1 MSKKRKKNIKL
12 SEGKNLGVLALLPF
26 VVFLVF
32 YLGLSIYKNDFYS
45 VPMPIAFIVAS
56 ATAFIIN
63 FKEKLNDK
71 VEVYA
76 KGMGD
81 SNIMIMCMVFILAGA
96 FASVAKGMGS
106 VDAAVC
112 IAQHIIPANMMLCGV
127 FLVSCFIS
135 LAVGTSCGTI
145 GVITP
150 IAIGIAQNIGLS
162 VELMIGAVVGGAM
175 FGDNMSMISDTTI
188 AATRTQSVAMRD
200 KFITNLRIAVPAAI
214 AAILLYLLLGNSNEV
229 NASETVAALT
239 SKDYLLVAPYLFVL
253 IFALAGVNVMF
264 VLCLG
269 IAMSAAIGLFFKKFA
284 FFGALTLMRN
294 GSRDMSETLIVALL
308 AGGLL
313 GLIRYYGGINY
324 LLATVNKFIKGTR
337 GCEFG
342 VSLIVS
348 AVNLITANN
357 TVAIVIAGPVAR
369 ELSEKYKCNS
379 KRIAA
384 ILDVASCIIQG
395 LIPYGA
401 QILIAVGVATNP
413 DTFGLE
419 ISALSLIKTMYYQ
432 MLMIVAL
439 IVFILIPSKKRNQSR

>member
-1 MSKKRKKNIKL
+1 MKKNSFGLI
-12 SEGKNLGVLALLPF
+12 ALLPF
-26 VVFLVF
+26 AVFLVF
-32 YLGLSIYKNDFYS
+32 YLGLSIYANDFYS

-56 ATAFIIN
+56 ATAFLID
-63 FKEKLNDK
+63 FKTKLNDK

-81 SNIMIMCMVFILAGA
+81 SNIMIMCLVFILAGA
-96 FASVAKGMGS
+96 FASVAKEMGA
-106 VDAAVC
+106 VDAAVR
-112 IAQHIIPANMMLCGV
+112 IAQYFIPANMMLCGV

-135 LAVGTSCGTI
+135 LSIGTSCGTI

-150 IAIGIAQNIGLS
+150 IAIGLALKINIP
-162 VELMIGAVVGGAM
+162 VELMLGAVVGGAM

-214 AAILLYLLLGNSNEV
+214 AAVVLYLFLGSSADV
-229 NASETVAALT
+229 SAADIVAKITWEDAF
-239 SKDYLLVAPYLFVL
+239 LVAPYVFVL
-253 IFALAGVNVMF
+253 IFALVGVNVMS
-264 VLCLG
+264 VLFLG
-269 IAMSAAIGLFFKKFA
+269 IVMTTVIGLCYKKFE
-284 FFGALTLMRN
+284 FFAALQSMGA
-294 GSRDMSETLIVALL
+294 GSLGMSETLIVALL

-313 GLIRYYGGINY
+313 GLIRYYGGISY
-324 LLATVNKFIKGTR
+324 LLATVNKFIKGIR

-342 VSLIVS
+342 VSLVVS

-369 ELSEKYKCNS
+369 ELSEKYGCNP

-384 ILDVASCIIQG
+384 ILDVASCIVQG

-413 DTFGLE
+413 ETFNLE
-419 ISALSLIKTMYYQ
+419 VSALALIKTMYYQ
-432 MLMIVAL
+432 LLMIVAL
-439 IVFILIPSKKRNQSR
+439 IAFIVISSKKKV

>member
-1 MSKKRKKNIKL
+1 MKKNSFGLI
-12 SEGKNLGVLALLPF
+12 ALLPF
-26 VVFLVF
+26 AVFLVF
-32 YLGLSIYKNDFYS
+32 YLGLSIYANDFYS

-56 ATAFIIN
+56 ATAFLID
-63 FKEKLNDK
+63 FKTKLNDK

-81 SNIMIMCMVFILAGA
+81 SNIMIMCLVFILAGA
-96 FASVAKGMGS
+96 FASVAKEMGA
-106 VDAAVC
+106 VDAAVR
-112 IAQHIIPANMMLCGV
+112 IAQYFIPANMMLCGV

-135 LAVGTSCGTI
+135 LSIGTSCGTI

-150 IAIGIAQNIGLS
+150 IAIGLALKINIP
-162 VELMIGAVVGGAM
+162 VELMLGAVVGGAM

-214 AAILLYLLLGNSNEV
+214 AAVVLYLFLGSSADV
-229 NASETVAALT
+229 SAADIVAKITWEDAF
-239 SKDYLLVAPYLFVL
+239 LVAPYVFVL
-253 IFALAGVNVMF
+253 IFALVGVNVMS
-264 VLCLG
+264 VLFLG
-269 IAMSAAIGLFFKKFA
+269 IVMTTVIGLCYKKFE
-284 FFGALTLMRN
+284 FFAALQSMGA
-294 GSRDMSETLIVALL
+294 GSLGMSETLIVALL

-313 GLIRYYGGINY
+313 GLIRYYGGISY
-324 LLATVNKFIKGTR
+324 LLATVNKFIKGIR

-342 VSLIVS
+342 VSLVVS

-369 ELSEKYKCNS
+369 ELSEKYGCNS

-384 ILDVASCIIQG
+384 ILDVASCIVQG

-413 DTFGLE
+413 ETFNLE
-419 ISALSLIKTMYYQ
+419 VSALALIKTMYYQ
-432 MLMIVAL
+432 LLMIVAL
-439 IVFILIPSKKRNQSR
+439 IAFIVISSKKKV

>member
-1 MSKKRKKNIKL
+1 MKKNSFGLI
-12 SEGKNLGVLALLPF
+12 ALLPF
-26 VVFLVF
+26 AVFLVF
-32 YLGLSIYKNDFYS
+32 YLGLSIYANDFYS

-56 ATAFIIN
+56 ATAFLID
-63 FKEKLNDK
+63 FKTKLSDK

-81 SNIMIMCMVFILAGA
+81 SNIMIMCLVFILAGA
-96 FASVAKGMGS
+96 FASVAKEMGA
-106 VDAAVC
+106 VDAAVR
-112 IAQHIIPANMMLCGV
+112 IAQYFVPANMMLCGV

-135 LAVGTSCGTI
+135 LSIGTSCGTI

-150 IAIGIAQNIGLS
+150 IAIGLALKINIP
-162 VELMIGAVVGGAM
+162 VELMLGAVVGGAM

-214 AAILLYLLLGNSNEV
+214 AAVVLYLFLGSSADV
-229 NASETVAALT
+229 SAADIVAKITWEDAF
-239 SKDYLLVAPYLFVL
+239 LVAPYVFVL
-253 IFALAGVNVMF
+253 IFALVGVNVMS
-264 VLCLG
+264 VLFLG
-269 IAMSAAIGLFFKKFA
+269 IVMTTVIGLCYKKFE
-284 FFGALTLMRN
+284 FFAALQSMGA
-294 GSRDMSETLIVALL
+294 GSLGMSETLIVALL

-313 GLIRYYGGINY
+313 GLIRYYGGISY
-324 LLATVNKFIKGTR
+324 LLATVNKFIKGIR

-342 VSLIVS
+342 VSLVVS

-369 ELSEKYKCNS
+369 ELSEKYGCNP

-384 ILDVASCIIQG
+384 ILDVASCIVQG

-413 DTFGLE
+413 ETFNLE
-419 ISALSLIKTMYYQ
+419 VSALALIKTMYYQ
-432 MLMIVAL
+432 LLMIVAL
-439 IVFILIPSKKRNQSR
+439 IAFIVISGKKKV

>member
-1 MSKKRKKNIKL
+1 MEENKKNYGI
-12 SEGKNLGVLALLPF
+12 VALLPF
-26 VVFLVF
+26 LVFLVF

-56 ATAFIIN
+56 ATAFLIN
-63 FKEKLNDK
+63 FKQKLNDK

-81 SNIMIMCMVFILAGA
+81 TNIMIMCLVFILAGA
-96 FASVAKGMGS
+96 FASVAKEMGA
-106 VDAAVC
+106 VDAAVR
-112 IAQHIIPANMMLCGV
+112 IAQYIIPANMMLCGV

-150 IAIGIAQNIGLS
+150 IAIGLALKMGIP
-162 VELMIGAVVGGAM
+162 VELMLGAVVGGAM

-200 KFITNLRIAVPAAI
+200 KFVTNLRIAVPAAI
-214 AAILLYLLLGNSNEV
+214 AAILLYLFLGSSADINGAES
-229 NASETVAALT
+229 VAKITLQDAF
-239 SKDYLLVAPYLFVL
+239 LVAPYVFVL
-253 IFALAGVNVMF
+253 IFALIGVNVMS
-264 VLCLG
+264 VLFLG
-269 IAMSAAIGLFFKKFA
+269 IVMAAIIGLCYEKFEFFA
-284 FFGALTLMRN
+284 ALQSMGA
-294 GSRDMSETLIVALL
+294 GSLGMSETLIVALL

-313 GLIRYYGGINY
+313 GLIRYHGGINY

-337 GCEFG
+337 GCETG
-342 VSLIVS
+342 VSLVVS

-357 TVAIVIAGPVAR
+357 TVAIVIAGPVAK
-369 ELSEKYKCNS
+369 ELSEKYGCNS

-384 ILDVASCIIQG
+384 ILDVASCIVQG

-413 DTFGLE
+413 ETFGLD
-419 ISALSLIKTMYYQ
+419 ISALALLKTMYYQ

-439 IVFILIPSKKRNQSR
+439 IAFIIISSKKK

>member
-1 MSKKRKKNIKL
+1 MSKKSRQNVNKFDGI
-12 SEGKNLGVLALLPF
+12 NLGALALLPF

-56 ATAFIIN
+56 ATAFLIN
-63 FKEKLNDK
+63 FKNKLNDK

-106 VDAAVC
+106 VDAAVL

-127 FLVSCFIS
+127 FFVSCFIS
-135 LAVGTSCGTI
+135 LAIGTSCGTI

-150 IAIGIAQNIGLS
+150 IAIGVAQNIG
-162 VELMIGAVVGGAM
+162 VPVDLMIGAVVGGAM

-188 AATRTQSVAMRD
+188 AATRTQSVAMHD
-200 KFITNLRIAVPAAI
+200 KFVTNLRIALPAAI
-214 AAILLYLLLGNSNEV
+214 AAIVLYLLLGNSNDV
-229 NASETVAALT
+229 NNVVTVAALT
-239 SKDYLLVAPYLFVL
+239 SKDYLLVSPYLFVL

-264 VLCLG
+264 VLLMG
-269 IAMSAAIGLFFKKFA
+269 IIMSAAIGLYFNKFA
-284 FFGALTLMRN
+284 FFDALKLMGD
-294 GSRDMSETLIVALL
+294 GSLGMSETLIVALL

-324 LLATVNKFIKGTR
+324 LLVAVNKFVKGTR
-337 GCEFG
+337 DCEFG
-342 VSLIVS
+342 VSMIVS

-369 ELSEKYKCNS
+369 ELSEKYRCDS

-401 QILIAVGVATNP
+401 QILIAVGVATE
-413 DTFGLE
+413 TFNLE

-432 MLMIVAL
+432 MFMIIAL
-439 IVFILIPSKKRNQSR
+439 LVFILSLSKKKAK

>member
-1 MSKKRKKNIKL
+1 MKKNSFGLI
-12 SEGKNLGVLALLPF
+12 ALLPF
-26 VVFLVF
+26 AVFLVF
-32 YLGLSIYKNDFYS
+32 YLGLSIYANDFYS

-56 ATAFIIN
+56 ATAFLID
-63 FKEKLNDK
+63 FKTKLNDK

-81 SNIMIMCMVFILAGA
+81 SNIMIMCLVFILAGA
-96 FASVAKGMGS
+96 FASVAKEMGA
-106 VDAAVC
+106 VDAAVR
-112 IAQHIIPANMMLCGV
+112 IAQYFIPANMMLCGV

-135 LAVGTSCGTI
+135 LSIGTSCGTI

-150 IAIGIAQNIGLS
+150 IAIGLALKINIP
-162 VELMIGAVVGGAM
+162 VELMLGAVVGGAM

-214 AAILLYLLLGNSNEV
+214 AAIVLYLFLGSSADV
-229 NASETVAALT
+229 SAADIVAKITWEDAF
-239 SKDYLLVAPYLFVL
+239 LVAPYVFVL
-253 IFALAGVNVMF
+253 IFALVGVNVMS
-264 VLCLG
+264 VLFLG
-269 IAMSAAIGLFFKKFA
+269 IVMTTVIGLCYKKFE
-284 FFGALTLMRN
+284 FFAALQSMGA
-294 GSRDMSETLIVALL
+294 GSLGMSETLIVALL

-313 GLIRYYGGINY
+313 GLIRYYGGISY
-324 LLATVNKFIKGTR
+324 LLATVNKFIKGIR

-342 VSLIVS
+342 VSLVVS

-369 ELSEKYKCNS
+369 ELSEKYGCNP

-384 ILDVASCIIQG
+384 ILDVASCIVQG

-413 DTFGLE
+413 ETFNLE
-419 ISALSLIKTMYYQ
+419 VSALALIKTMYYQ
-432 MLMIVAL
+432 LLMIVAL
-439 IVFILIPSKKRNQSR
+439 IAFIVISGKKKV

>member
-1 MSKKRKKNIKL
+1 MEENKKNYGI
-12 SEGKNLGVLALLPF
+12 VALLPF
-26 VVFLVF
+26 LVFLVF

-56 ATAFIIN
+56 ATAFLIN
-63 FKEKLNDK
+63 FKQKLNDK

-81 SNIMIMCMVFILAGA
+81 TNIMIMCLVFILAGA
-96 FASVAKGMGS
+96 FASVAKEMGA
-106 VDAAVC
+106 VDAAVR
-112 IAQHIIPANMMLCGV
+112 IAQYIIPANMMLCGV

-150 IAIGIAQNIGLS
+150 IAIGLALKMGIP
-162 VELMIGAVVGGAM
+162 VELMLGAVVGGAM

-200 KFITNLRIAVPAAI
+200 KFVTNLRIAVPAAI
-214 AAILLYLLLGNSNEV
+214 AAILLYLFLGSSADINGAES
-229 NASETVAALT
+229 VAKITLQDAF
-239 SKDYLLVAPYLFVL
+239 LVAPYVFVL
-253 IFALAGVNVMF
+253 IFALIGVNVMS
-264 VLCLG
+264 VLFLG
-269 IAMSAAIGLFFKKFA
+269 IVMAAIIGLCYEKFEFFA
-284 FFGALTLMRN
+284 ALQSMGA
-294 GSRDMSETLIVALL
+294 GSLGMSETLIVALL

-313 GLIRYYGGINY
+313 GLIRYHGGINY

-337 GCEFG
+337 GCETG
-342 VSLIVS
+342 ISLVVS

-357 TVAIVIAGPVAR
+357 TVAIVIAGPVAK
-369 ELSEKYKCNS
+369 ELSEKYGCNS

-384 ILDVASCIIQG
+384 ILDVASCIVQG

-413 DTFGLE
+413 ETFGLD
-419 ISALSLIKTMYYQ
+419 ISALALLKTMYYQ
-432 MLMIVAL
+432 MLMIIAL
-439 IVFILIPSKKRNQSR
+439 IAFIIISSKKK

>member
-1 MSKKRKKNIKL
+1 MKKNNFGLI
-12 SEGKNLGVLALLPF
+12 ALLPF
-26 VVFLVF
+26 AVFLVF
-32 YLGLSIYKNDFYS
+32 YLGLSIYANDFYS

-56 ATAFIIN
+56 ATAFLID
-63 FKEKLNDK
+63 FKTKLNDK

-81 SNIMIMCMVFILAGA
+81 SNIMIMCLVFILAGA
-96 FASVAKGMGS
+96 FASVAKEMGA
-106 VDAAVC
+106 VDAAVR
-112 IAQHIIPANMMLCGV
+112 IAQYFIPANMMLCGV

-135 LAVGTSCGTI
+135 LSIGTSCGTI

-150 IAIGIAQNIGLS
+150 IAIGLALKINIP
-162 VELMIGAVVGGAM
+162 VELMLGAVVGGAM

-214 AAILLYLLLGNSNEV
+214 AAIVLYLFLGSSADV
-229 NASETVAALT
+229 SAADIVAKITWEDAF
-239 SKDYLLVAPYLFVL
+239 LVAPYVFVL
-253 IFALAGVNVMF
+253 IFALVGVNVMS
-264 VLCLG
+264 VLFLG
-269 IAMSAAIGLFFKKFA
+269 IVMTTVIGLCYKKFE
-284 FFGALTLMRN
+284 FFAALQSMGA
-294 GSRDMSETLIVALL
+294 GSLGMSETLIVALL

-313 GLIRYYGGINY
+313 GLIRYYGGISY
-324 LLATVNKFIKGTR
+324 LLATVNKFIKGIR

-342 VSLIVS
+342 VSLVVS

-369 ELSEKYKCNS
+369 ELSEKYGCNS

-384 ILDVASCIIQG
+384 ILDVASCIVQG

-413 DTFGLE
+413 ETFNLE
-419 ISALSLIKTMYYQ
+419 VSALALIKTMYYQ
-432 MLMIVAL
+432 LLMVVAL
-439 IVFILIPSKKRNQSR
+439 IAFIVIPSKKKVVK

>member
-1 MSKKRKKNIKL
+1 MKKNNFGLI
-12 SEGKNLGVLALLPF
+12 ALLPF
-26 VVFLVF
+26 AVFLVF
-32 YLGLSIYKNDFYS
+32 YLGLSIYANDFYS

-56 ATAFIIN
+56 ATAFLID
-63 FKEKLNDK
+63 FKTKLNDK

-81 SNIMIMCMVFILAGA
+81 SNIMIMCLVFILAGA
-96 FASVAKGMGS
+96 FASVAKEMGA
-106 VDAAVC
+106 VDAAVR
-112 IAQHIIPANMMLCGV
+112 IAQYFIPANMMLCGV

-135 LAVGTSCGTI
+135 LSIGTSCGTI

-150 IAIGIAQNIGLS
+150 IAIGLALKINIP
-162 VELMIGAVVGGAM
+162 VELMLGAVVGGSM

-214 AAILLYLLLGNSNEV
+214 AAIVLYLFLGSSADV
-229 NASETVAALT
+229 SAADIVAKITWEDAF
-239 SKDYLLVAPYLFVL
+239 LVAPYVFVL
-253 IFALAGVNVMF
+253 IFALVGVNVMS
-264 VLCLG
+264 VLFLG
-269 IAMSAAIGLFFKKFA
+269 IVMTTLIGLCYKKFE
-284 FFGALTLMRN
+284 FFAALQSMGA
-294 GSRDMSETLIVALL
+294 GSLGMSETLIVALL

-313 GLIRYYGGINY
+313 GLIRYYGGISY
-324 LLATVNKFIKGTR
+324 LLATVNKFIKGIR

-342 VSLIVS
+342 VSLVVS

-369 ELSEKYKCNS
+369 ELSEKYGCNP

-384 ILDVASCIIQG
+384 ILDVASCIVQG

-413 DTFGLE
+413 ETFNLE
-419 ISALSLIKTMYYQ
+419 VSALALIKTMYYQ
-432 MLMIVAL
+432 LLMIVAL
-439 IVFILIPSKKRNQSR
+439 IAFIVIPSKKKVVK

>member
-1 MSKKRKKNIKL
+1 MKKNSFGLI
-12 SEGKNLGVLALLPF
+12 ALLPF

-32 YLGLSIYKNDFYS
+32 YLGLSIYANDFYS

-56 ATAFIIN
+56 ATAFLID
-63 FKEKLNDK
+63 FKTKLNDK

-81 SNIMIMCMVFILAGA
+81 SNIMIMCLVFILAGA
-96 FASVAKGMGS
+96 FASVAKEMGA
-106 VDAAVC
+106 VDAAVR
-112 IAQHIIPANMMLCGV
+112 IAQYFIPANMMLCGV

-135 LAVGTSCGTI
+135 LSIGTSCGTI

-150 IAIGIAQNIGLS
+150 IAIGLALKINIP
-162 VELMIGAVVGGAM
+162 VELMLGAVVGGAM

-214 AAILLYLLLGNSNEV
+214 AAVVLYLFLGSSADV
-229 NASETVAALT
+229 SAADIVAKITWEDAF
-239 SKDYLLVAPYLFVL
+239 LVAPYVFVL
-253 IFALAGVNVMF
+253 IFALVGVNVMS
-264 VLCLG
+264 VLFLG
-269 IAMSAAIGLFFKKFA
+269 IVMTTVIGLCYKKFE
-284 FFGALTLMRN
+284 FFAALQSMGA
-294 GSRDMSETLIVALL
+294 GSLGMSETLIVALL

-313 GLIRYYGGINY
+313 GLIRYYGGISY
-324 LLATVNKFIKGTR
+324 LLATVNKFIKGIR

-342 VSLIVS
+342 VSLVVS

-369 ELSEKYKCNS
+369 ELSEKYGCNP

-384 ILDVASCIIQG
+384 ILDVASCIVQG

-413 DTFGLE
+413 ETFNLE
-419 ISALSLIKTMYYQ
+419 VSALALIKTMYYQ
-432 MLMIVAL
+432 LLMIVAL
-439 IVFILIPSKKRNQSR
+439 IAFIVISGKKKV

>member
-1 MSKKRKKNIKL
+1 MEENKKNYGIF
-12 SEGKNLGVLALLPF
+12 ALLPF
-26 VVFLVF
+26 LVFLVF

-56 ATAFIIN
+56 ATAFMIN

-96 FASVAKGMGS
+96 FASVAKEMGA
-106 VDAAVC
+106 VDAAVR
-112 IAQHIIPANMMLCGV
+112 IAQYIIPANMMLCGV
-127 FLVSCFIS
+127 FIVSCFIS

-150 IAIGIAQNIGLS
+150 IAIGLALKINIP

-214 AAILLYLLLGNSNEV
+214 AAILLYLFLGSSADV
-229 NASETVAALT
+229 TAADAVAKITLEDAF
-239 SKDYLLVAPYLFVL
+239 LVAPYVFVL
-253 IFALAGVNVMF
+253 IFALVGINVMS
-264 VLCLG
+264 VLFLG
-269 IAMSAAIGLFFKKFA
+269 IVMTAVIGLCYKKFA
-284 FFGALTLMRN
+284 FFAALQSMGA
-294 GSRDMSETLIVALL
+294 GSLGMSETLIVALL

-324 LLATVNKFIKGTR
+324 LLTTVSKFIKGTR
-337 GCEFG
+337 GCETG
-342 VSLIVS
+342 VSLVVS

-369 ELSEKYKCNS
+369 ELSETYGCNA

-384 ILDVASCIIQG
+384 ILDVASCIVQG

-413 DTFGLE
+413 ETFGLE
-419 ISALSLIKTMYYQ
+419 ISALALIKTMYYQ

-439 IVFILIPSKKRNQSR
+439 IAFIIISSKKKA

>member
-1 MSKKRKKNIKL
+1 MKKNNFGLI
-12 SEGKNLGVLALLPF
+12 ALLPF
-26 VVFLVF
+26 AVFLVF
-32 YLGLSIYKNDFYS
+32 YLGLSIYANDFYS

-56 ATAFIIN
+56 ATAFLID
-63 FKEKLNDK
+63 FKTKLNDK

-81 SNIMIMCMVFILAGA
+81 SNIMIMCLVFILAGA
-96 FASVAKGMGS
+96 FASVAKEMGA
-106 VDAAVC
+106 VDAAVR
-112 IAQHIIPANMMLCGV
+112 IAQYFIPANMMLCGV

-135 LAVGTSCGTI
+135 LSIGTSCGTI

-150 IAIGIAQNIGLS
+150 IAIGLALKINIP
-162 VELMIGAVVGGAM
+162 VELMLGAVVGGAM

-188 AATRTQSVAMRD
+188 AASRTQSVALRD

-214 AAILLYLLLGNSNEV
+214 AAVVLYLFLGSSADV
-229 NASETVAALT
+229 SAADIVAKITWEDAF
-239 SKDYLLVAPYLFVL
+239 LVAPYVFVL
-253 IFALAGVNVMF
+253 IFALVGVNVMS
-264 VLCLG
+264 VLFLG
-269 IAMSAAIGLFFKKFA
+269 IVMTTVIGLCYKKFE
-284 FFGALTLMRN
+284 FFAALQSMGA
-294 GSRDMSETLIVALL
+294 GSLGMSETLIVALL

-313 GLIRYYGGINY
+313 GLIRYYGGISY
-324 LLATVNKFIKGTR
+324 LLATVNKFIKGIR

-342 VSLIVS
+342 VSLVVS

-369 ELSEKYKCNS
+369 DLSEKYGCNP

-384 ILDVASCIIQG
+384 ILDVASCIVQG

-413 DTFGLE
+413 ETFNLE
-419 ISALSLIKTMYYQ
+419 VSALALIKTMYYQ
-432 MLMIVAL
+432 LLMIVAL
-439 IVFILIPSKKRNQSR
+439 IAFIVIPSKKKVVK

>member
-1 MSKKRKKNIKL
+1 MKKNNFGLI
-12 SEGKNLGVLALLPF
+12 ALLPF
-26 VVFLVF
+26 AVFLVF
-32 YLGLSIYKNDFYS
+32 YLGLSIYANDFYS

-56 ATAFIIN
+56 ATAFLID
-63 FKEKLNDK
+63 FKTKLNDK

-81 SNIMIMCMVFILAGA
+81 SNIMIMCLVFILAGA
-96 FASVAKGMGS
+96 FASVAKEMGA
-106 VDAAVC
+106 VDAAVR
-112 IAQHIIPANMMLCGV
+112 IAQYFIPANMMLCGV

-135 LAVGTSCGTI
+135 LSIGTSCGTI

-150 IAIGIAQNIGLS
+150 IAIGLALKINIP
-162 VELMIGAVVGGAM
+162 VELMLGAVVGGAM

-214 AAILLYLLLGNSNEV
+214 AAIVLYLFLGSSADV
-229 NASETVAALT
+229 SAADIVAKITWEDAF
-239 SKDYLLVAPYLFVL
+239 LVAPYVFVL
-253 IFALAGVNVMF
+253 IFALVGVNVMS
-264 VLCLG
+264 VLFLG
-269 IAMSAAIGLFFKKFA
+269 IVMTTVIGLCYKKFE
-284 FFGALTLMRN
+284 FFAALQSMGA
-294 GSRDMSETLIVALL
+294 GSLGMSETLIVALL

-313 GLIRYYGGINY
+313 GLIRYYGGISY
-324 LLATVNKFIKGTR
+324 LLATVNKFIKGIR

-342 VSLIVS
+342 VSLVVS

-369 ELSEKYKCNS
+369 ELSEKYGCNS

-384 ILDVASCIIQG
+384 ILDVASCIVQG

-413 DTFGLE
+413 ETFNLE
-419 ISALSLIKTMYYQ
+419 VSALALIKTMYYQ
-432 MLMIVAL
+432 LLMIVAL
-439 IVFILIPSKKRNQSR
+439 IAFIVIPSKKKVVK

>member
-1 MSKKRKKNIKL
+1 MKKNNFGLI
-12 SEGKNLGVLALLPF
+12 ALLPF
-26 VVFLVF
+26 AVFLVF
-32 YLGLSIYKNDFYS
+32 YLGLSIYANDFYS

-56 ATAFIIN
+56 ATAFLID
-63 FKEKLNDK
+63 FKTKLNDK

-81 SNIMIMCMVFILAGA
+81 SNIMIMCLVFILAGA
-96 FASVAKGMGS
+96 FASVAKEMGA
-106 VDAAVC
+106 VDAAVR
-112 IAQHIIPANMMLCGV
+112 IAQYFIPANMMLCGV

-135 LAVGTSCGTI
+135 LSIGTSCGTI

-150 IAIGIAQNIGLS
+150 IAIGLALKINIP
-162 VELMIGAVVGGAM
+162 VELMLGAVVGGAM

-188 AATRTQSVAMRD
+188 AATRTQSVALRD

-214 AAILLYLLLGNSNEV
+214 AAIVLYLFLGSSADV
-229 NASETVAALT
+229 SAADIVAKITWEDAF
-239 SKDYLLVAPYLFVL
+239 LVAPYVFVL
-253 IFALAGVNVMF
+253 IFALVGVNVMS
-264 VLCLG
+264 VLFLG
-269 IAMSAAIGLFFKKFA
+269 IVMTTVIGLCYKKFE
-284 FFGALTLMRN
+284 FFAALQSMGA
-294 GSRDMSETLIVALL
+294 GSLGMSETLIVALL

-313 GLIRYYGGINY
+313 GLIRYYGGISY
-324 LLATVNKFIKGTR
+324 LLATVNKFIKGIR

-342 VSLIVS
+342 VSLVVS

-369 ELSEKYKCNS
+369 DLSEKYGCNP

-384 ILDVASCIIQG
+384 ILDVASCIVQG

-413 DTFGLE
+413 ETFNLE
-419 ISALSLIKTMYYQ
+419 VSALALIKTMYYQ
-432 MLMIVAL
+432 LLMIVAL
-439 IVFILIPSKKRNQSR
+439 IAFIVIPSKKKVVK

>member
-1 MSKKRKKNIKL
+1 MKKNNFGLI
-12 SEGKNLGVLALLPF
+12 ALLPF
-26 VVFLVF
+26 AVFLVF
-32 YLGLSIYKNDFYS
+32 YLGLSIYANDFYS

-56 ATAFIIN
+56 ATAFLID
-63 FKEKLNDK
+63 FKTKLNDK

-81 SNIMIMCMVFILAGA
+81 SNIMIMCLVFILAGA
-96 FASVAKGMGS
+96 FASVAKEMGA
-106 VDAAVC
+106 VDAAVR
-112 IAQHIIPANMMLCGV
+112 IAQYFIPANMMLCGV

-135 LAVGTSCGTI
+135 LSIGTSCGTI

-150 IAIGIAQNIGLS
+150 IAIGLALKINIP
-162 VELMIGAVVGGAM
+162 VELMLGAVVGGAM

-214 AAILLYLLLGNSNEV
+214 AAVVLYLFLGSSADV
-229 NASETVAALT
+229 SAADIVAKITWEDAF
-239 SKDYLLVAPYLFVL
+239 LVAPYVFVL
-253 IFALAGVNVMF
+253 IFALVGVNVMS
-264 VLCLG
+264 VLFLG
-269 IAMSAAIGLFFKKFA
+269 IVMTTVIGLCYKKFE
-284 FFGALTLMRN
+284 FFAALQSMGA
-294 GSRDMSETLIVALL
+294 GSLGMSETLIVALL

-313 GLIRYYGGINY
+313 GLIRYYGGISY
-324 LLATVNKFIKGTR
+324 LLATVNKFIKGIR

-342 VSLIVS
+342 VSLVVS

-369 ELSEKYKCNS
+369 ELSEKYGCNP

-384 ILDVASCIIQG
+384 ILDVASCIVQG

-413 DTFGLE
+413 ETFNLE
-419 ISALSLIKTMYYQ
+419 VSALALIKTMYYQ
-432 MLMIVAL
+432 LLMIVAL
-439 IVFILIPSKKRNQSR
+439 IAFIVIPSKKKVVK

>member
-1 MSKKRKKNIKL
+1 MKKNSFGLI
-12 SEGKNLGVLALLPF
+12 ALLPF
-26 VVFLVF
+26 AVFLVF
-32 YLGLSIYKNDFYS
+32 YLGLSIYANDFYS

-56 ATAFIIN
+56 ATAFLID
-63 FKEKLNDK
+63 FKTKLNDK

-81 SNIMIMCMVFILAGA
+81 SNIMIMCLVFILAGA
-96 FASVAKGMGS
+96 FASVAKEMGA
-106 VDAAVC
+106 VDAAVR
-112 IAQHIIPANMMLCGV
+112 IAQYFIPANMMLCGV

-135 LAVGTSCGTI
+135 LSIGTSCGTI

-150 IAIGIAQNIGLS
+150 IAIGLALKINIP
-162 VELMIGAVVGGAM
+162 VELMLGAVVGGAM

-214 AAILLYLLLGNSNEV
+214 AAVVLYLFLGSSADV
-229 NASETVAALT
+229 SAADIVAKITWEDAF
-239 SKDYLLVAPYLFVL
+239 LVAPYVFVL
-253 IFALAGVNVMF
+253 IFALVGVNVMS
-264 VLCLG
+264 VLFLG
-269 IAMSAAIGLFFKKFA
+269 IVMTTVIGLCYKKFE
-284 FFGALTLMRN
+284 FFAALQSMGA
-294 GSRDMSETLIVALL
+294 GSLGMSETLIVALL

-313 GLIRYYGGINY
+313 GLIRYYGGISY
-324 LLATVNKFIKGTR
+324 LLATVNKFIKGIR

-342 VSLIVS
+342 VSLVVS

-369 ELSEKYKCNS
+369 ELSEKYGCNP

-384 ILDVASCIIQG
+384 ILDVASCIVQG

-413 DTFGLE
+413 ETFNLE
-419 ISALSLIKTMYYQ
+419 VSALALIKTMYYQ
-432 MLMIVAL
+432 LLMIVAL
-439 IVFILIPSKKRNQSR
+439 IAFIVISGKKKV

>member
-1 MSKKRKKNIKL
+1 MKKNNFGLI
-12 SEGKNLGVLALLPF
+12 ALLPF
-26 VVFLVF
+26 AVFLVF
-32 YLGLSIYKNDFYS
+32 YLGLSIYANDFYS

-56 ATAFIIN
+56 ATAFLID
-63 FKEKLNDK
+63 FKTKLNDK

-81 SNIMIMCMVFILAGA
+81 SNIMIMCLVFILAGA
-96 FASVAKGMGS
+96 FASVAKEMGA
-106 VDAAVC
+106 VDAAVR
-112 IAQHIIPANMMLCGV
+112 IAQYFIPANMMLCGV

-135 LAVGTSCGTI
+135 LSIGTSCGTI

-150 IAIGIAQNIGLS
+150 IAIGLALKINIP
-162 VELMIGAVVGGAM
+162 VELMLGAVVGGAM

-214 AAILLYLLLGNSNEV
+214 AAVVLYLFLGSSADV
-229 NASETVAALT
+229 SAADIVAKITWEDAF
-239 SKDYLLVAPYLFVL
+239 LVAPYVFVL
-253 IFALAGVNVMF
+253 IFALVGVNVMS
-264 VLCLG
+264 VLFLG
-269 IAMSAAIGLFFKKFA
+269 IVMTTVIGLCYKKFE
-284 FFGALTLMRN
+284 FFAALQSMGA
-294 GSRDMSETLIVALL
+294 GSLGMSETLIVALL

-313 GLIRYYGGINY
+313 GLIRYYGGISY
-324 LLATVNKFIKGTR
+324 LLATVNKFIKGIR

-342 VSLIVS
+342 VSLVVS

-369 ELSEKYKCNS
+369 ELSEKYGCNS

-384 ILDVASCIIQG
+384 ILDVASCIVQG

-413 DTFGLE
+413 ETFNLE
-419 ISALSLIKTMYYQ
+419 VSALALIKTMYYQ
-432 MLMIVAL
+432 LLMIVAL
-439 IVFILIPSKKRNQSR
+439 IAFIVISSKKKV

>member
-1 MSKKRKKNIKL
+1 
-12 SEGKNLGVLALLPF
+12 
-26 VVFLVF
+26 
-32 YLGLSIYKNDFYS
+32 
-45 VPMPIAFIVAS
+45 MPIAFIVAS
-56 ATAFIIN
+56 ATAFLID
-63 FKEKLNDK
+63 FKTKLNDK

-81 SNIMIMCMVFILAGA
+81 SNIMIMCLVFILAGA
-96 FASVAKGMGS
+96 FASVAKEMGA
-106 VDAAVC
+106 VDAAVR
-112 IAQHIIPANMMLCGV
+112 IAQYFIPANMMLCGV

-135 LAVGTSCGTI
+135 LSIGTSCGTI

-150 IAIGIAQNIGLS
+150 IAIGLALKINIP
-162 VELMIGAVVGGAM
+162 VELMLGAVVGGAM

-214 AAILLYLLLGNSNEV
+214 AAIVLYLFLGSSADV
-229 NASETVAALT
+229 SAADIVAKITWEDAF
-239 SKDYLLVAPYLFVL
+239 LVAPYVFVL
-253 IFALAGVNVMF
+253 IFALVGVNVMS
-264 VLCLG
+264 VLFLG
-269 IAMSAAIGLFFKKFA
+269 IVMTTVIGLCYKKFE
-284 FFGALTLMRN
+284 FFAALQSMGA
-294 GSRDMSETLIVALL
+294 GSLGMSETLIVALL

-313 GLIRYYGGINY
+313 GLIRYYGGISY
-324 LLATVNKFIKGTR
+324 LLATVNKFIKGIR

-342 VSLIVS
+342 VSLVVS

-369 ELSEKYKCNS
+369 ELSEKYGCNP

-384 ILDVASCIIQG
+384 ILDVASCIVQG

-413 DTFGLE
+413 ETFNLE
-419 ISALSLIKTMYYQ
+419 VSALALIKTMYYQ
-432 MLMIVAL
+432 LLMVVAL
-439 IVFILIPSKKRNQSR
+439 IAFIVISGKKKV

>member
-1 MSKKRKKNIKL
+1 MKKNSFGLI
-12 SEGKNLGVLALLPF
+12 ALLPF
-26 VVFLVF
+26 AVFLVF
-32 YLGLSIYKNDFYS
+32 YLGLSIYANDFYS

-56 ATAFIIN
+56 ATAFLID
-63 FKEKLNDK
+63 FKIKLNDK

-81 SNIMIMCMVFILAGA
+81 SNIMIMCLVFILAGA
-96 FASVAKGMGS
+96 FASVAKEMGA
-106 VDAAVC
+106 VDAAVR
-112 IAQHIIPANMMLCGV
+112 IAQYFIPANMMLCGV

-135 LAVGTSCGTI
+135 LSIGTSCGTI

-150 IAIGIAQNIGLS
+150 IAIGLALKINIP
-162 VELMIGAVVGGAM
+162 VELMLGAVVGGAM

-214 AAILLYLLLGNSNEV
+214 AAVVLYLFLGSSADV
-229 NASETVAALT
+229 SAADIVAKITWEDAF
-239 SKDYLLVAPYLFVL
+239 LVAPYVFVL
-253 IFALAGVNVMF
+253 IFALVGVNVMS
-264 VLCLG
+264 VLFLG
-269 IAMSAAIGLFFKKFA
+269 IVMTTVIGLCYKKFE
-284 FFGALTLMRN
+284 FFAALQSMGA
-294 GSRDMSETLIVALL
+294 GSLGMSETLIVALL

-313 GLIRYYGGINY
+313 GLIRYYGGISY
-324 LLATVNKFIKGTR
+324 LLATVNKFIKGIR

-342 VSLIVS
+342 VSLVVS

-369 ELSEKYKCNS
+369 ELSEKYGCNP

-384 ILDVASCIIQG
+384 ILDVASCIVQG

-413 DTFGLE
+413 ETFNLE
-419 ISALSLIKTMYYQ
+419 VSALALIKTMYYQ
-432 MLMIVAL
+432 LLMIVAL
-439 IVFILIPSKKRNQSR
+439 IAFIVISGKKKV

>member
-1 MSKKRKKNIKL
+1 MKKNNFGLI
-12 SEGKNLGVLALLPF
+12 ALLPF
-26 VVFLVF
+26 AVFLVF
-32 YLGLSIYKNDFYS
+32 YLGLSIYANDFYS

-56 ATAFIIN
+56 ATAFLID
-63 FKEKLNDK
+63 FKTKLNDK

-81 SNIMIMCMVFILAGA
+81 SNIMIMCLVFILAGA
-96 FASVAKGMGS
+96 FASVAKEMGA
-106 VDAAVC
+106 VDAAVR
-112 IAQHIIPANMMLCGV
+112 IAQYFIPANMMLCGV

-135 LAVGTSCGTI
+135 LSIGTSCGTI

-150 IAIGIAQNIGLS
+150 IAIGLALKINIP
-162 VELMIGAVVGGAM
+162 VELMLGAVVGGAM

-214 AAILLYLLLGNSNEV
+214 AAVVLYLFLGSSADV
-229 NASETVAALT
+229 SAADIVAKITWEDAF
-239 SKDYLLVAPYLFVL
+239 LVAPYVFVL
-253 IFALAGVNVMF
+253 IFALVGVNVMS
-264 VLCLG
+264 VLFLG
-269 IAMSAAIGLFFKKFA
+269 IVMTTVIGLCYKKFE
-284 FFGALTLMRN
+284 FFAALQSMGA
-294 GSRDMSETLIVALL
+294 GSLGMSETLIVALL

-313 GLIRYYGGINY
+313 GLIRYYGGISY
-324 LLATVNKFIKGTR
+324 LLATVNKFIKGIR

-342 VSLIVS
+342 VSLVVS

-369 ELSEKYKCNS
+369 ELSEKYGCNP

-384 ILDVASCIIQG
+384 ILDVASCIVQG

-413 DTFGLE
+413 ETFNLE
-419 ISALSLIKTMYYQ
+419 VSALALIKTMYYQ
-432 MLMIVAL
+432 LLMIVAL
-439 IVFILIPSKKRNQSR
+439 IAFIVISSKKKV

>member
-1 MSKKRKKNIKL
+1 MGNKQKNYGL
-12 SEGKNLGVLALLPF
+12 VALLPF

-56 ATAFIIN
+56 ATAFLIN
-63 FKEKLNDK
+63 IKEKLNDK
-71 VEVYA
+71 VEVFA

-81 SNIMIMCMVFILAGA
+81 NNIMIMCLVFILAGA
-96 FASVAKGMGS
+96 FASVAKEMGA
-106 VDAAVC
+106 VDAAVR
-112 IAQHIIPANMMLCGV
+112 IAQYLIPANMMLCGV

-135 LAVGTSCGTI
+135 LSIGTSCGTI

-150 IAIGIAQNIGLS
+150 IAVALALKMGIQ
-162 VELMIGAVVGGAM
+162 VELMLGAVVGGSM

-214 AAILLYLLLGNSNEV
+214 VAILLYISLGSSA
-229 NASETVAALT
+229 NATVVDSVTKLT
-239 SKDYLLVAPYLFVL
+239 LEDIFLVIPYVFVL
-253 IFALAGVNVMF
+253 IFALVGVNVMS
-264 VLCLG
+264 VLFLG
-269 IAMSAAIGLFFKKFA
+269 MVMTTIIGLCYKKFE
-284 FFGALTLMRN
+284 FFAALKSMGA
-294 GSRDMSETLIVALL
+294 GSLGMSETLIVALL

-313 GLIRYYGGINY
+313 GLIRYYGGISY
-324 LLATVNKFIKGTR
+324 LLAAVNRFIKGTR
-337 GCEFG
+337 GCELG
-342 VSLIVS
+342 VSIVVS

-369 ELSEKYKCNS
+369 ELSEKYHCNP

-413 DTFGLE
+413 ETFGLE
-419 ISALSLIKTMYYQ
+419 ISALALIKTMYYQ
-432 MLMIVAL
+432 MLMLIAL
-439 IVFILIPSKKRNQSR
+439 IVFILISSKQRQSAK

>member
-1 MSKKRKKNIKL
+1 MKKNNFGLI
-12 SEGKNLGVLALLPF
+12 ALLPF
-26 VVFLVF
+26 AVFLVF
-32 YLGLSIYKNDFYS
+32 YLGLSIYANDFYS

-56 ATAFIIN
+56 ATAFLID
-63 FKEKLNDK
+63 FKTKLNDK

-81 SNIMIMCMVFILAGA
+81 SNIMIMCLVFILAGA
-96 FASVAKGMGS
+96 FASVAKEMGA
-106 VDAAVC
+106 VDAAVR
-112 IAQHIIPANMMLCGV
+112 IAQYFIPANMMLCGV

-135 LAVGTSCGTI
+135 LSIGTSCGTI

-150 IAIGIAQNIGLS
+150 IAIGLALKINIP
-162 VELMIGAVVGGAM
+162 VELMLGAVVGGAM

-214 AAILLYLLLGNSNEV
+214 AAIVLYLFLGSSADV
-229 NASETVAALT
+229 SAADIVAKITWEDAF
-239 SKDYLLVAPYLFVL
+239 LVAPYVFVL
-253 IFALAGVNVMF
+253 IFALVGVNVMS
-264 VLCLG
+264 VLFLG
-269 IAMSAAIGLFFKKFA
+269 IVMTTVIGLCYKKFE
-284 FFGALTLMRN
+284 FFAALQSMGA
-294 GSRDMSETLIVALL
+294 GSLGMSETLIVALL

-313 GLIRYYGGINY
+313 GLIRYYGGISY
-324 LLATVNKFIKGTR
+324 LLATVNKFIKGIR

-342 VSLIVS
+342 VSLVVS

-369 ELSEKYKCNS
+369 ELSEKYGCNP

-384 ILDVASCIIQG
+384 ILDVASCIVQG

-413 DTFGLE
+413 ETFNLE
-419 ISALSLIKTMYYQ
+419 VSALALIKTMYYQ
-432 MLMIVAL
+432 LLMVVAL
-439 IVFILIPSKKRNQSR
+439 IAFIVISGKKKV

>member
-1 MSKKRKKNIKL
+1 MSKKRKKNIKV

-106 VDAAVC
+106 VDAAVR

-162 VELMIGAVVGGAM
+162 
-175 FGDNMSMISDTTI
+175 
-188 AATRTQSVAMRD
+188 
-200 KFITNLRIAVPAAI
+200 
-214 AAILLYLLLGNSNEV
+214 
-229 NASETVAALT
+229 
-239 SKDYLLVAPYLFVL
+239 
-253 IFALAGVNVMF
+253 
-264 VLCLG
+264 
-269 IAMSAAIGLFFKKFA
+269 
-284 FFGALTLMRN
+284 
-294 GSRDMSETLIVALL
+294 
-308 AGGLL
+308 
-313 GLIRYYGGINY
+313 
-324 LLATVNKFIKGTR
+324 
-337 GCEFG
+337 
-342 VSLIVS
+342 
-348 AVNLITANN
+348 
-357 TVAIVIAGPVAR
+357 
-369 ELSEKYKCNS
+369 
-379 KRIAA
+379 
-384 ILDVASCIIQG
+384 
-395 LIPYGA
+395 
-401 QILIAVGVATNP
+401 
-413 DTFGLE
+413 
-419 ISALSLIKTMYYQ
+419 
-432 MLMIVAL
+432 
-439 IVFILIPSKKRNQSR
+439 

>member
-1 MSKKRKKNIKL
+1 MKKNSFGLI
-12 SEGKNLGVLALLPF
+12 ALLPF
-26 VVFLVF
+26 AVFLVF
-32 YLGLSIYKNDFYS
+32 YLGLSIYANDFYS

-56 ATAFIIN
+56 ATAFLID
-63 FKEKLNDK
+63 FKTKLNDK

-81 SNIMIMCMVFILAGA
+81 SNIMIMCLVFILAGA
-96 FASVAKGMGS
+96 FASVAKEMGA
-106 VDAAVC
+106 VDAAVR
-112 IAQHIIPANMMLCGV
+112 IAQYFIPANMMLCGV

-135 LAVGTSCGTI
+135 LSIGTSCGTI

-150 IAIGIAQNIGLS
+150 IAIGLALKINIP
-162 VELMIGAVVGGAM
+162 VELMLGAVVGGAM

-214 AAILLYLLLGNSNEV
+214 AAVVLYLFLGSSADV
-229 NASETVAALT
+229 SAADIVAKITWEDAF
-239 SKDYLLVAPYLFVL
+239 LVAPYVFVL
-253 IFALAGVNVMF
+253 IFALVGVNVMS
-264 VLCLG
+264 VLFLG
-269 IAMSAAIGLFFKKFA
+269 IVMTTVIGLCYKKFE
-284 FFGALTLMRN
+284 FFAALQSMGA
-294 GSRDMSETLIVALL
+294 GSLGMSETLIVALL

-313 GLIRYYGGINY
+313 GLIRYYGGISY
-324 LLATVNKFIKGTR
+324 LLATVNKFIKGIR

-342 VSLIVS
+342 VSLVVS

-369 ELSEKYKCNS
+369 ELSEKYGCNS

-384 ILDVASCIIQG
+384 ILDVASCIVQG

-413 DTFGLE
+413 ETFNLE
-419 ISALSLIKTMYYQ
+419 VSALALIKTMYYQ
-432 MLMIVAL
+432 LLMIVAL
-439 IVFILIPSKKRNQSR
+439 IAFIVISGKKKV